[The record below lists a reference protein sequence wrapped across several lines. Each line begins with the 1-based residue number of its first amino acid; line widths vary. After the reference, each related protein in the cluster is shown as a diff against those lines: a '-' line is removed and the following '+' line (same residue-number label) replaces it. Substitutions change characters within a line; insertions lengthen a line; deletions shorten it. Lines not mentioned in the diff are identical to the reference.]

1 GTYEV
6 TASGSAPEA
15 LEVLAASP
23 ADVVL
28 LDIVMPGVDGMQL
41 LEELRSRF
49 PNLPIIMLTAT
60 RTVKTAVQAMKLGAF
75 HYITKPFDVED
86 LRAHLDKATEQAAL
100 VREVEERRSE
110 VGAATTSRTSSDAR
124 RACRRSSRPC
134 SPSHRSRRPC
144 SSPARAAPGRS

>member
-1 GTYEV
+1 MSGGGGGTVETRESPRRRVLIVDDELGVRESLRMALKGTYEV

-100 VREVEERRSE
+100 VREVEELRSE
-110 VGAATTSRTSSDAR
+110 VG
-124 RACRRSSRPC
+124 RA
-134 SPSHRSRRPC
+134 HV
-144 SSPARAAPGRS
+144 

>member
-1 GTYEV
+1 MSGDGGGTVETRESPRRRVLIVDDELGVRESLRMALKGTYEV
-6 TASGSAPEA
+6 TAAGSAPEA
-15 LEVLAASP
+15 LEALAASP

-100 VREVEERRSE
+100 VREV
-110 VGAATTSRTSSDAR
+110 
-124 RACRRSSRPC
+124 
-134 SPSHRSRRPC
+134 
-144 SSPARAAPGRS
+144 